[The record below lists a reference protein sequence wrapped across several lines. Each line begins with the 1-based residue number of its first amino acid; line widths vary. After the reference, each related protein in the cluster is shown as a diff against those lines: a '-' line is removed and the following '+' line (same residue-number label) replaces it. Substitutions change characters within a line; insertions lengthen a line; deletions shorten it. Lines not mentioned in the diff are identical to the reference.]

1 MVPGNHSTWYLGIT
15 QPLGDEDGIIIRAFS
30 LGPTAMSGTLVAQIT
45 KLTDIV
51 PGMFGML
58 LIDEQAR
65 EPPCGLSLS
74 INWTRR
80 LTFWTFAHCGLILQV
95 TFKPS
100 DL

>member
-1 MVPGNHSTWYLGIT
+1 MT
-15 QPLGDEDGIIIRAFS
+15 QPFRDEENIIIRAFS
-30 LGPTAMSGTLVAQIT
+30 LRLAAMSGTLVAQIT
-45 KLTDIV
+45 NLADIV

-65 EPPCGLSLS
+65 EPPRGLSLS
-74 INWTRR
+74 IIWTRR
-80 LTFWTFAHCGLILQV
+80 LTFWTFTHCGLILPV